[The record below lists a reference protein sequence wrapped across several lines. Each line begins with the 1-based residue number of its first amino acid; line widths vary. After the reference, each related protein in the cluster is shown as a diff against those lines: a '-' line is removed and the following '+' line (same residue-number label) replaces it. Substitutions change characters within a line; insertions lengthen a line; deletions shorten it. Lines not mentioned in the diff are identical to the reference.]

1 MWRERAPGFCEA
13 CRRPRLVCVK
23 QFLGKF
29 DINAIFTGV
38 EGSKHTMFDAMRFLL
53 IDIHESQQYDA
64 LIARVQSIVYKD
76 VSQFDNTENHGP
88 GT

>member
-1 MWRERAPGFCEA
+1 
-13 CRRPRLVCVK
+13 
-23 QFLGKF
+23 
-29 DINAIFTGV
+29 
-38 EGSKHTMFDAMRFLL
+38 MFDAMRFLL